1 MYYIFYLQLYHY
13 FQILFISSQD
23 NRFSSL
29 VAVAHV
35 SLTNHYQSV
44 SKTIPKKIW
53 QNRQRGVS
61 ESCMISG
68 LFLGIFWPS
77 AKFETRPYPAKTNNN
92 SKRYIIAAIQFFKN
106 FFLYISHKNWS
117 WKLLAVI
124 FGQQPAKHNIFAR
137 RLGRHVQG
145 ALGSW
150 FTWLLELE
158 VTCIDLGDVWFRSHF
173 AKLKFGSHS
182 LIGMCFLPPFGLHV

>member
-1 MYYIFYLQLYHY
+1 
-13 FQILFISSQD
+13 
-23 NRFSSL
+23 
-29 VAVAHV
+29 
-35 SLTNHYQSV
+35 
-44 SKTIPKKIW
+44 
-53 QNRQRGVS
+53 
-61 ESCMISG
+61 MISG

-106 FFLYISHKNWS
+106 FFSYISHKNWS

-145 ALGSW
+145 ALRSW

-158 VTCIDLGDVWFRSHF
+158 VTCIDLGDVWFRSHI
-173 AKLKFGSHS
+173 AKLKCGSHS
-182 LIGMCFLPPFGLHV
+182 LIGMCFCHPLACMYNPFVIVNFFVNFYQNLDSIFWAILLWLTIL